1 MSRIS
6 IGDAELYH
14 EQHGTGPPLQLV
26 SGLGGLSAFW
36 RAQVPALAPH
46 FTVILHD
53 HRGTGQ
59 SDKTRM
65 TYSVGQ
71 MVSDVMKLMD
81 ALGIGRAHF
90 LGHSTGG
97 AMGQCLALDHP
108 ERLLSL
114 ALSATWAK
122 ADAFFLRSFA
132 ARKDVLQKLG
142 HASYT
147 KLSNLSLYPD
157 YWIAANDARL
167 SEMEAASIANPPAT
181 EIALSRIDAICAFDR
196 SAELGRIAL
205 PTLVICAQD
214 DRVTPP
220 YFSRELAKA
229 IPNAHL
235 TELPRGGHFV
245 PQTESESYNRTIL
258 EFLLKQRDRSEA
270 T

>member
-1 MSRIS
+1 MPKVS
-6 IGDAELYH
+6 IGDAELYC
-14 EQHGTGPPLQLV
+14 EQHGAGPPLLLV

-36 RAQVPALAPH
+36 RAQVAPLAPH
-46 FTVILHD
+46 FTVIVHD

-65 TYSVGQ
+65 TYSVAQ
-71 MVSDVMKLMD
+71 MASDVVKLMD

-97 AMGQCLALDHP
+97 AMGQTLALDRP
-108 ERLLSL
+108 QRLLSL
-114 ALSATWAK
+114 GLSATWAK

-132 ARKDVLQKLG
+132 ARKEVLLKLG
-142 HASYT
+142 HDSYA

-157 YWIAANDARL
+157 YWIAANDRRL
-167 SEMEAASIANPPAT
+167 AEMEAASIANPPPSD
-181 EIALSRIDAICAFDR
+181 IALSRIDAICAFDR
-196 SAELGRIAL
+196 RAELGRVAL

-229 IPNAHL
+229 IPRAQL
-235 TELPRGGHFV
+235 AELARGGHFV
-245 PQTESESYNRTIL
+245 PQTEPELYNRAIL
-258 EFLLKQRDRSEA
+258 EFFLQQRA
-270 T
+270 A